1 MEVYA
6 SEQEQVEALKE
17 WWKENGRAVVIGIV
31 LALVAVFGWR
41 TWQSHVR
48 GQAVAASNEY
58 QMLLNHLD
66 AGESREVTEVGRRIV
81 GEYPTTAYAVLAS
94 LTMAQQA
101 VDQNDLDGAAA
112 HLRWA
117 MEHSKVPEL
126 KELARVRLA
135 RLLVAQGKADAA
147 LQELSGAKESSFAA
161 LVAETKGDAYMQQG
175 KRVEAHQAYSDAL
188 AAYADVPSK
197 QQLLRMKLDD
207 LADAAGA
214 AKQ

>member
-17 WWKENGRAVVIGIV
+17 WWKENGRAVIFGVV
-31 LALVAVFGWR
+31 LALVAIFGWR
-41 TWQSHVR
+41 TWRNHVHT
-48 GQAVAASNEY
+48 QAVLASNDY
-58 QMLLNHLD
+58 QMLLSHLD
-66 AGESREVTEVGRRIV
+66 AGDSREVTELGRHIV
-81 GEYPTTAYAVLAS
+81 GEYPTTSYAVLAS

-101 VDQNDLDGAAA
+101 VDQNDMDGAAA

-117 MEHSKVPEL
+117 IEHSKLPEL
-126 KELARVRLA
+126 KELARVRLG

-147 LQELSGAKESSFAA
+147 LQELNSAKASSFSA
-161 LVAETKGDAYMQQG
+161 LVDETKGDAYLQQG
-175 KRVEAHQAYSDAL
+175 KRAEAYQAYNAAL
-188 AAYADVPSK
+188 TGYADVPSK